1 LRPALYAILSPLE
14 ANLIKMITSITVNND
29 DGTNVVFV
37 PQGTVPEPRK
47 ITVPLNTPIILVA
60 E

>member
-1 LRPALYAILSPLE
+1 
-14 ANLIKMITSITVNND
+14 MIINITVNND
-29 DGTNVVFV
+29 DGTNTVFV
-37 PQGTVPEPRK
+37 PQGTVSEPRK

>member
-1 LRPALYAILSPLE
+1 MA
-14 ANLIKMITSITVNND
+14 ITSINVNSD
-29 DGTNVVFV
+29 DGSNQTFV
-37 PQGTVPEPRK
+37 PQAETPEPRK